1 MRSYYVERQFY
12 WKPTKEW
19 KSVDYIKEAGY
30 KTYQEAEERCIIL
43 NQELEDGGIYVER
56 YVVGVEEE

>member
-1 MRSYYVERQFY
+1 MRSYFVKLLYY
-12 WKPTKEW
+12 WEPTKEW
-19 KSVDYIKEAGY
+19 RAVDYIKEAGY

-56 YVVGVEEE
+56 YAVGVKEE

>member
-1 MRSYYVERQFY
+1 MRSYFVKLLYY
-12 WKPTKEW
+12 WEPTKEW

-43 NQELEDGGIYVER
+43 NQELEDGGIYVEK
-56 YVVGVEEE
+56 YVVGVEE